1 MLIDWFT
8 VAAQSI
14 NFLLLVWLLKRFLY
28 KPILSAM
35 DSREQRIAAQLHD
48 AEAQKQEAEAQS
60 ESLRAASAEFERQ
73 KQALFDQAK
82 ADAEA
87 TRDRLTEEARAEV
100 QAQRLKWRETLREEE
115 NALHAEITH
124 SVQEEIVAISRRAL
138 RDLAGIELE
147 EQIATAFVRRLKELD
162 DGEKEQLAS
171 EVKISDK
178 AMTIRSAFDLPPGIR
193 LEIEGVVR
201 EISDAH
207 LAVAYQR
214 VPELIAGVELL
225 SDGHKISWS
234 ISGYLSSLEQRLR
247 RVVEQTPVT
256 HEKSIAGGPV

>member
-35 DSREQRIAAQLHD
+35 DAREQRIAAQLRD
-48 AEAQKQEAEAQS
+48 AETQKHEAEAQS
-60 ESLRAASAEFERQ
+60 KGLRAASEEFERQ

-82 ADAEA
+82 AEAGA
-87 TRDRLTEEARAEV
+87 TRERLTEEARAEI
-100 QAQRLKWRETLREEE
+100 QAQRLKWRQTLREEE

-124 SVQEEIVAISRRAL
+124 SVKEEIIAISRHAL

-147 EQIATAFVRRLKELD
+147 QQIAAAFVRRLEKLD

-171 EVKISDK
+171 DVKISDK
-178 AMTIRSAFDLPPGIR
+178 PMTIRSAFDLPPATR
-193 LEIEGVVR
+193 LEIESVVR
-201 EISDAH
+201 EILGAH
-207 LAVAYQR
+207 LAVGYAR

-225 SDGHKISWS
+225 SGGRKISWS

-247 RVVEQTPVT
+247 RVVEQTPIA
-256 HEKSIAGGPV
+256 HEQSP

>member
-14 NFLLLVWLLKRFLY
+14 NFLLLIWLLKRFLY

-35 DSREQRIAAQLHD
+35 DAREQRIAAQLRD
-48 AEAQKQEAEAQS
+48 AETQKHEAEAQS
-60 ESLRAASAEFERQ
+60 KGLRAASEEFERQ

-82 ADAEA
+82 AEADA
-87 TRDRLTEEARAEV
+87 TRERLTEEARAEI

-115 NALHAEITH
+115 NTLHAEITH
-124 SVQEEIVAISRRAL
+124 AVQEEIIAISRHAL

-147 EQIATAFVRRLKELD
+147 QQIAAAFVRRLKKLD
-162 DGEKEQLAS
+162 DGAKEQLAS
-171 EVKISDK
+171 DVRTSEKP
-178 AMTIRSAFDLPPGIR
+178 MTIRSAFDLPPAIR
-193 LEIEGVVR
+193 LEIESVVR
-201 EISDAH
+201 ELLGTH
-207 LAVAYQR
+207 LAVGYER

-225 SDGHKISWS
+225 SGGHKISWS

-247 RVVEQTPVT
+247 RVVERTPIA
-256 HEKSIAGGPV
+256 HEQS